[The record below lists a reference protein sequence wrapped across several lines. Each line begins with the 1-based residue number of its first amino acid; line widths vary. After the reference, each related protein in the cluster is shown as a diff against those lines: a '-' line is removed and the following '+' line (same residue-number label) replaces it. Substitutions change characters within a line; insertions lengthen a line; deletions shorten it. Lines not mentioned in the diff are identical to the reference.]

1 MFHGMTII
9 QFYCLMF
16 NLNFYLDYGG
26 AGKICGL
33 GELSCLQRISEDLR
47 KISQGHKQA
56 LKELKDEGIDCACP
70 SGIRHTLQFNDSIL
84 LLLSIAGSPKLTFI

>member
-1 MFHGMTII
+1 MFHGMII
-9 QFYCLMF
+9 IHLYSLMIKPNF
-16 NLNFYLDYGG
+16 NLDYGG

-56 LKELKDEGIDCACP
+56 LKELKDEGIDCECP
-70 SGIRHTLQFNDSIL
+70 SGIHHTL
-84 LLLSIAGSPKLTFI
+84 

>member
-1 MFHGMTII
+1 MFHCMKII
-9 QFYCLMF
+9 QLFFFMF
-16 NLNFYLDYGG
+16 KPNFHLDYGG

-56 LKELKDEGIDCACP
+56 LKELKDEGIDCECP
-70 SGIRHTLQFNDSIL
+70 SGIHHTL
-84 LLLSIAGSPKLTFI
+84 

>member
-1 MFHGMTII
+1 MFHGMII
-9 QFYCLMF
+9 TQLYCLMLK
-16 NLNFYLDYGG
+16 LNFYVDYGG

-56 LKELKDEGIDCACP
+56 LKELKDEGIDCECP
-70 SGIRHTLQFNDSIL
+70 SGIHHTNRLINFISLQ
-84 LLLSIAGSPKLTFI
+84 